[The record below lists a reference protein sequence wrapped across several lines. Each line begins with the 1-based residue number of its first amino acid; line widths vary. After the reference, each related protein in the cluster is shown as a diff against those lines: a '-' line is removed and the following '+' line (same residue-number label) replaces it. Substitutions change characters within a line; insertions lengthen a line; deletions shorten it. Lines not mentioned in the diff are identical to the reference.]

1 MANIDFENFYKKYQI
16 FKCYKS
22 NDKTYIDA
30 STIDDIMIRL
40 DSIHTNIHKEIQ
52 ISLSIRYNNYLES
65 MKKIIER
72 ELELLRNMHTALHNF
87 SSGDE
92 PVEIKYVEKV
102 KNILT
107 KDLIIIP
114 VIESMCCTKPKIYY
128 GQMYISNNEDY
139 TGRVNDLFTLLKED
153 NDKIIDED
161 IYKEEDKTLM
171 REIVLKFEHPDE
183 YVNEEGDYNYNGMGF
198 NGMRFE
204 NGDIKCELL
213 SVARSFM
220 FRYKTREHFK
230 LLNRVAQYDYQEMK
244 KSKSTLHSELKSLY
258 KVFKR
263 FMMLPTAIA
272 IKHE

>member
-1 MANIDFENFYKKYQI
+1 MPDISFTKFYKDLI
-16 FKCYKS
+16 IIECYKS
-22 NDKTYIDA
+22 NDKRYYDA
-30 STIDDIMIRL
+30 NTINDIMIRL

-52 ISLSIRYNNYLES
+52 ISLSTRYNNYLES

-92 PVEIKYVEKV
+92 PVETKYVEKV

-114 VIESMCCTKPKIYY
+114 VIESMCHSKPKIYY
-128 GQMYISNNEDY
+128 GQIYNSNKKDY
-139 TGRVNDLFTLLKED
+139 TGRVNDLFTLLKKDED
-153 NDKIIDED
+153 NGKIIGED

-171 REIVLKFEHPDE
+171 REIVLKFEHPDG
-183 YVNEEGDYNYNGMGF
+183 YVNEEGDYKYDNMGF
-198 NGMRFE
+198 NNE
-204 NGDIKCELL
+204 DTKCELL

>member
-1 MANIDFENFYKKYQI
+1 MADISFLMFYDDLLI
-16 FKCYKS
+16 IECYKS
-22 NDKTYIDA
+22 NDKKYFDA
-30 STIDDIMIRL
+30 STIDDIMNRL
-40 DSIHTNIHKEIQ
+40 DSIHTNIDTEIQ
-52 ISLSIRYNNYLES
+52 ISLSPRYKNYLES
-65 MKKIIER
+65 MKKIIDR
-72 ELELLRNMHTALHNF
+72 ELELLRDMDNTLHNF
-87 SSGDE
+87 STGDE
-92 PVEIKYVEKV
+92 PVEHKYVEKV

-114 VIESMCCTKPKIYY
+114 VIEAMCRSNPKISY
-128 GQMYISNNEDY
+128 GQIYSNKEDY

-161 IYKEEDKTLM
+161 IYKEENKTLM

-183 YVNEEGDYNYNGMGF
+183 YVDEEGDYKYDNIGF
-198 NGMRFE
+198 KHE
-204 NGDIKCELL
+204 DTKLELL

-220 FRYKTREHFK
+220 FRYKTRGHFE

-244 KSKSTLHSELKSLY
+244 KSKNTLHSELKALY